1 VLLRTAGEKQM
12 GICED
17 RQLDWELNAAI
28 RTKPQPVQLVN
39 NAIQPGDW
47 IGIGVSGDPNKTVQ
61 DLPHGDVI
69 HERLRAKVKD
79 LSADPQDRAAA
90 AEALRVM
97 YRE

>member
-1 VLLRTAGEKQM
+1 MSEQSTADLAELNRL
-12 GICED
+12 E
-17 RQLDWELNAAI
+17 WELGAAA
-28 RTKPQPVQLVN
+28 RTKPQSVQLVN
-39 NAIQPGDW
+39 NLMPIQPGDW
-47 IGIGVSGDPNKTVQ
+47 VGIGVTGDPNKTVQ

>member
-1 VLLRTAGEKQM
+1 M

-17 RQLDWELNAAI
+17 RELDRQLTECLRNG
-28 RTKPQPVQLVN
+28 PVQLVN

-47 IGIGVSGDPNKTVQ
+47 IGIGVSGDPNTTVQ

-97 YRE
+97 YREKI